1 METDSEWMSISD
13 MMSGLMLIFMFISI
27 SFMIEVKEDKEKIE
41 KIARTYEKDKR
52 ELNKDLNLEFNKD
65 LDVWEAEITKDNII
79 IFNSPNV
86 LSYPSG
92 MKIGSYPKPFFPIFL
107 LITSP
112 CIQP

>member
-52 ELNKDLNLEFNKD
+52 ELNEDLNLEFSFLYRAIVKIGTS
-65 LDVWEAEITKDNII
+65 ITAAISI
-79 IFNSPNV
+79 
-86 LSYPSG
+86 YPSHSG
-92 MKIGSYPKPFFPIFL
+92 VMTGSKNRTVIDDRC
-107 LITSP
+107 P
-112 CIQP
+112 C